1 MKQGRPKPRPCLK
14 TEIFFPP
21 PSKSKVGNRLL
32 IRPQRIEDGGRVK
45 GGLGLVAEDDAAL
58 ADGPHGGLIVVR
70 CPSEAPPEA
79 LRAFPLKGDDA
90 SGLAKP
96 VPRRPLAWER
106 VGFVGLGRLRWLPV
120 LHF

>member
-70 CPSEAPPEA
+70 CPHA
-79 LRAFPLKGDDA
+79 GQVDD
-90 SGLAKP
+90 GH
-96 VPRRPLAWER
+96 
-106 VGFVGLGRLRWLPV
+106 VGQLGNAYIAVV
-120 LHF
+120 L